1 MAVLGLQG
9 VRGGVGTT
17 TITAALAWSLQML
30 GENVLVVDACPDNLL
45 RLSFN
50 VDFTHRQ
57 GWARAML
64 DGQDWRDAGLRY
76 TSQLDLLPF
85 GQLSIEEQEN
95 PQHWQTRLSDICSGL
110 QQLKA
115 SGRYQ
120 WILIDLPRDASQ
132 ITHQLLSLCD
142 HSLAIVN
149 VDANC
154 HIRLHQQALP
164 DGAHILINNF
174 RIGSQVQDDI
184 YQLWL
189 QSQRRLLP
197 MLIHRDEAMAE
208 CLAAK
213 QPVGEY
219 RSDALAAEEILTL
232 ANWCLL
238 NYSGLKTQSGVNH
251 EYPDPVVANPAGQR
265 AADRALSRLSSP
277 RCVGFQRDAR
287 LFLDDPGLDFYSA
300 GAPALAAYSR
310 RT

>member
-164 DGAHILINNF
+164 DGAHILINDF

-219 RSDALAAEEILTL
+219 RSDALAAEGRQQCML
-232 ANWCLL
+232 ARAGTTDAASHPASPGAAERRRASDRGVDAQHGAERGASCIRNRKA
-238 NYSGLKTQSGVNH
+238 SGAGAVGAV
-251 EYPDPVVANPAGQR
+251 VVAFLKVRSSKNKYLR
-265 AADRALSRLSSP
+265 A
-277 RCVGFQRDAR
+277 
-287 LFLDDPGLDFYSA
+287 
-300 GAPALAAYSR
+300 
-310 RT
+310 